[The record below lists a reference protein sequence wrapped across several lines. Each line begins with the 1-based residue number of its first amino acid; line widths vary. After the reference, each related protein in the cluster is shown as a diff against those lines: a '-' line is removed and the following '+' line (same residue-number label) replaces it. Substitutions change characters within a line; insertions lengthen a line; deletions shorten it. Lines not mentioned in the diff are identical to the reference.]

1 VRALSLEILKR
12 RVDRGL
18 YKRLDLLQRD
28 VFWVLTRARRLS
40 RTDSQAGGGFTCPVR
55 LRIFYPVLLSS
66 CCSLNMYL
74 TAVNLTL
81 SVGSFWFSPAPDISH
96 ALTARQEEVSPVQCA
111 CAPFILFCSLLVVY
125 STCNSL
131 LLT

>member
-40 RTDSQAGGGFTCPVR
+40 RTDSQAGGGFSCPMPMR
-55 LRIFYPVLLSS
+55 AS
-66 CCSLNMYL
+66 
-74 TAVNLTL
+74 
-81 SVGSFWFSPAPDISH
+81 
-96 ALTARQEEVSPVQCA
+96 
-111 CAPFILFCSLLVVY
+111 
-125 STCNSL
+125 
-131 LLT
+131 

>member
-40 RTDSQAGGGFTCPVR
+40 RTDSQAGGGFTCPMR
-55 LRIFYPVLLSS
+55 MRAFLSYIALFLLFTLCVSH
-66 CCSLNMYL
+66 CC
-74 TAVNLTL
+74 
-81 SVGSFWFSPAPDISH
+81 
-96 ALTARQEEVSPVQCA
+96 
-111 CAPFILFCSLLVVY
+111 
-125 STCNSL
+125 
-131 LLT
+131 